1 MVKKLLLLLS
11 MLYLGVEPAFAQAQ
25 GESLESQQF
34 KQRLRGQYLQND
46 TAQAI
51 INLYGRRQAGGVSW
65 MIGALL
71 SAVRIGTA
79 SGGGS
84 SNYGGYGSS
93 LDNSSN
99 VGAAFLVAT
108 PLIAYGAG
116 KLVHY
121 SNSHLN
127 QVLTAYAAGQPLP
140 RSLRRKLKPRFFKQP
155 IVKYKEIKIKP
166 VQ

>member
-1 MVKKLLLLLS
+1 MLKRLLFLLFL
-11 MLYLGVEPAFAQAQ
+11 LGACVGTAQAQAQ

-34 KQRLRGQYLQND
+34 KQRLRSQYLQND

-79 SGGGS
+79 STTTT
-84 SNYGGYGSS
+84 NYGGYGSS
-93 LDNSSN
+93 TSDGGSR
-99 VGAAFLVAT
+99 VGVAFLAAT
-108 PLIAYGAG
+108 PFLAYGTS

-121 SNSHLN
+121 SNTHLN

-140 RSLRRKLKPRFFKQP
+140 RALRRKLKPRFFKQP
-155 IVKYKEIKIKP
+155 IVKYKEIKVKP
-166 VQ
+166 AN